1 MVYRGEDLDLRTPQT
16 AGAPVAETA
25 GEGAARGGFRNG
37 PILVDDVVLACSNHA
52 YDIALA
58 HRAGEVRVEHLI
70 YALTRIDTAI
80 DALEARGVRLSSL
93 RRDAAALVAS
103 EIPVGLPNGKG
114 SPRRSDDFAEVLRLA
129 SANAG
134 RRNAPANVDDVL
146 SVLVDQRPDITGAV
160 LLNRHLGRGSLR
172 EPIEPLPPLTR
183 YAQEP
188 RYVRVPYEAPRYYV
202 EAPPRGYR
210 SEFAGSATDAAQ
222 NTRIEALE
230 QMVRSLSND
239 LAGERQVLSGLL
251 KDLSRE
257 TQAQRDDQG
266 RMHTGMFDRMQTIEQ
281 AVSQMRGINAPDA
294 LVQQLQNIETG
305 LELRLQDM
313 SQSWAVL
320 SARLQD
326 LEAAIR
332 DGAVAGGTDLRPI
345 AHRLDVIEEAVLS
358 RDGGGGANGELFD
371 RLTALE
377 SEITKALAANVASA
391 NRVESLVMGLE
402 RNEDGSAISFT
413 GSAGGILQYLEDST
427 GSLNRL
433 GTDIGERLGAV
444 ERALTAEIETAA
456 AKHQAYAHDLSEV
469 HEALM
474 KLNQNQHTL
483 AGSIDQWRTDAAGDV
498 AMISNRLNHLDR
510 DSGRS
515 GELSALSSRMD
526 AISKTMV
533 ERYHRRNRF
542 WYWLFGTDDWIGAS
556 WPSQA
561 AAIEAEKVRLK
572 G

>member
-146 SVLVDQRPDITGAV
+146 SVLVDQRPDITGAI

-358 RDGGGGANGELFD
+358 RDGGGGANGELFY

-377 SEITKALAANVASA
+377 S
-391 NRVESLVMGLE
+391 
-402 RNEDGSAISFT
+402 
-413 GSAGGILQYLEDST
+413 
-427 GSLNRL
+427 
-433 GTDIGERLGAV
+433 
-444 ERALTAEIETAA
+444 
-456 AKHQAYAHDLSEV
+456 
-469 HEALM
+469 
-474 KLNQNQHTL
+474 
-483 AGSIDQWRTDAAGDV
+483 
-498 AMISNRLNHLDR
+498 
-510 DSGRS
+510 
-515 GELSALSSRMD
+515 
-526 AISKTMV
+526 
-533 ERYHRRNRF
+533 
-542 WYWLFGTDDWIGAS
+542 
-556 WPSQA
+556 
-561 AAIEAEKVRLK
+561 
-572 G
+572 

>member
-16 AGAPVAETA
+16 AGAPATEAA
-25 GEGAARGGFRNG
+25 GEGGVRGGYRNG

-80 DALEARGVRLSSL
+80 EALEARGVRLSSL

-134 RRNAPANVDDVL
+134 RRNSPATVDDVL
-146 SVLVDQRPDITGAV
+146 NVLIDQRPDITGAF
-160 LLNRHLGRGSLR
+160 LLNRNVGRGSLR

-188 RYVRVPYEAPRYYV
+188 RYVRVPYDAPRYYM
-202 EAPPRGYR
+202 EAPRGYR
-210 SEFAGSATDAAQ
+210 PEFAGSATDAVQ

-230 QMVRSLSND
+230 QMVRSLGND

-251 KDLSRE
+251 KELSRE

-266 RMHTGMFDRMQTIEQ
+266 RMHTGLFDRMQTIEQ
-281 AVSQMRGINAPDA
+281 AVSQMRAISVPDA
-294 LVQQLQNIETG
+294 LVQQLQNIEAG
-305 LELRLQDM
+305 LELRLQEM

-320 SARLQD
+320 STRLQE
-326 LEAAIR
+326 LEAAVR
-332 DGAVAGGTDLRPI
+332 DGAVTGGLDLRPI
-345 AHRLDVIEEAVLS
+345 THRLDVIEEAVLS
-358 RDGGGGANGELFD
+358 RDNGGASGELVD
-371 RLTALE
+371 RLAALE
-377 SEITKALAANVASA
+377 GEITKALAANVASA
-391 NRVESLVMGLE
+391 NRVEALVMGLE
-402 RNEDGSAISFT
+402 RNEDGTAISFT
-413 GSAGGILQYLEDST
+413 GSGGGILQYLEDST
-427 GSLNRL
+427 NSLNKV
-433 GTDIGERLGAV
+433 GSDVAERLSAV
-444 ERALTAEIETAA
+444 ERALAAEIETAA
-456 AKHQAYAHDLSEV
+456 VKHQAYAHDLSEV

-498 AMISNRLNHLDR
+498 AMISNRLNQLDR

-515 GELSALSSRMD
+515 GELSALSARVDS
-526 AISKTMV
+526 ISKATV

-556 WPSQA
+556 WPSQTA
-561 AAIEAEKVRLK
+561 AVEAEKARLK